1 MVQYHKQPKTKASGT
16 GGKKR
21 SNRDKILA
29 HFGGFFSRTHFNKEA
44 KEEKRE
50 TRRVKGGAAK
60 QAGKLVLF
68 ATVASKGS
76 VKKAKILN
84 VAQSPD
90 NPHHSRENI
99 ITRGAIIETDLGKA
113 RVTSRPGQHG
123 VVNAVLIEEKGK
135 APHAAGH
142 ATHAAPHHAPA
153 KAEAKAAPASA

>member
-21 SNRDKILA
+21 SLRDKILA
-29 HFGGFFSRTHFNKEA
+29 HFGGFFSRTHFNKDA
-44 KEEKRE
+44 KQEVRE
-50 TRRVKGGAAK
+50 TRRTKGGSAK

-68 ATVASKGS
+68 ATVASKSG

-90 NPHHSRENI
+90 NPHHARENI
-99 ITRGAIIETDLGKA
+99 VTRGAIIETDLGTA

-123 VVNAVLIEEKGK
+123 VINAVLVEQKAKEGK
-135 APHAAGH
+135 APAHPAGSHA
-142 ATHAAPHHAPA
+142 APA
-153 KAEAKAAPASA
+153 KAAAKPATATA